1 MLSYFLLFIWAVGLF
16 KYGQAQGH
24 KVLNLTTEQYRRAL
38 LLLVSIHIIII
49 SASNYL
55 VQLPFEVF
63 GLHTT
68 WGAFSFPFIFLATD
82 LTVRIFG
89 QSEARRIIFKA
100 MLPALL
106 ISYLVGVLFQHGS
119 LQGAGALSDFN
130 AFVFRIAFA
139 SFAAYLLGQ
148 LMDITVF
155 ASLRNSR
162 SWWVAPAVSTIIG
175 NLVDTFVFF
184 SLAFYASTDAFMAQ
198 HWTEIAIVDYGF
210 KIIISMGLFL
220 PAYGV
225 LLKTLAQKIVTSP
238 SQQEGK
244 ISC

>member
-1 MLSYFLLFIWAVGLF
+1 M
-16 KYGQAQGH
+16 
-24 KVLNLTTEQYRRAL
+24 LNLTTEQYRRAL
-38 LLLVSIHIIII
+38 LLLVSIHVLII

-55 VQLPFEVF
+55 VQLPFEIF

-106 ISYLVGVLFQHGS
+106 ISYLVGVLFQ
-119 LQGAGALSDFN
+119 QGNFQGEGVLSDFN
-130 AFVFRIAFA
+130 TFVFRIAFA

-155 ASLRNSR
+155 AWLRNSR
-162 SWWVAPAVSTIIG
+162 SWWVAPGVSTIIG

-184 SLAFYASTDAFMAQ
+184 SLAFYVSTDAFMAQ
-198 HWTEIAIVDYGF
+198 HWPEIAIVDYGF
-210 KIIISMGLFL
+210 KIIISIGLFL

-225 LLKTLAQKIVTSP
+225 LLKLLVQKIVTSP
-238 SQQEGK
+238 SQQEEE
-244 ISC
+244 ITC